1 MSNANHNPERPLDL
15 ERLVFFSD
23 AVIAIAI
30 TLLVIDL
37 SVPDELTTDAEL
49 RSALAALG
57 PNFFS
62 FVLSF
67 AVIGLW
73 WSSHHRLVRVMEHSH
88 AAFVVLN
95 FVLLGSIVFLPFASG
110 ILGHHGDLTTA
121 VLLYAATNLTAAG
134 TIVAMRILADRL
146 GLLRTDIDLANYR
159 RRTVW
164 AAATGVVFLAS
175 IPIALISPSV
185 ATAIWWLVLTLA
197 PLRAWHEHRLAH
209 ARSRP

>member
-62 FVLSF
+62 FLLSF
-67 AVIGLW
+67 AVLGLW

-146 GLLRTDIDLANYR
+146 GLLRTDIDLATYR
-159 RRTVW
+159 RRTIW

-197 PLRAWHEHRLAH
+197 PLRAWHERRLAH

>member
-146 GLLRTDIDLANYR
+146 GLLRTDIDLATYR
-159 RRTVW
+159 RRTIW